1 MRRSFFMLTMITFGS
16 LLSQKAKPRI
26 LNIMTGR
33 GSWQDLKNDLLKPS
47 TLGGTVI
54 TALVLASR
62 EQIREKTGGEWFFVA
77 WLWAEVAK
85 QIGSFTIASLT
96 PYDIAMTPAV
106 DQLLLSTVFS
116 VIFLAVTYVGE
127 RVLPKESVGAHLSWL
142 LYLCGTLTVIQMW
155 PV

>member
-1 MRRSFFMLTMITFGS
+1 MVTMITFGS

-26 LNIMTGR
+26 LDIMRGA

-47 TLGGTVI
+47 TLAGTII
-54 TALVLASR
+54 TALVLAFR
-62 EQIREKTGGEWFFVA
+62 EQIREENGEWFFA
-77 WLWAEVAK
+77 LLWEEAAK

-116 VIFLAVTYVGE
+116 VIFLVVTHVGE
-127 RVLPKESVGAHLSWL
+127 RVLPTESVGAHLS
-142 LYLCGTLTVIQMW
+142 
-155 PV
+155 